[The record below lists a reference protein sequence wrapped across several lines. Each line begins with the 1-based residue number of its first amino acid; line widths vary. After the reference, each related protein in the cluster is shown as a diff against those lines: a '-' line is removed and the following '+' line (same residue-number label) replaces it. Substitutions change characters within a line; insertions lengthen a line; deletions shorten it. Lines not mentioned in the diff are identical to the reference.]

1 MWCLDAC
8 ICLSEAAGFWDGF
21 GSLGGGFIG
30 RSGSLGWCMELGRL
44 GMEAL
49 GAWTWMHCMD
59 GSISWGSSLI
69 TKT

>member
-1 MWCLDAC
+1 MGLDHWVAAS
-8 ICLSEAAGFWDGF
+8 SEVWVF
-21 GSLGGGFIG
+21 G
-30 RSGSLGWCMELGRL
+30 MVHERL

-69 TKT
+69 MKIRTHEE